1 MRAPPPPL
9 TDEQA
14 ERIAEIVLREYR
26 RIVAERTAKPVA
38 AKTKAAEQ

>member
-1 MRAPPPPL
+1 VKTPPPPL

-26 RIVAERTAKPVA
+26 RIVAERANEPDVA
-38 AKTKAAEQ
+38 RDKAVER

>member
-1 MRAPPPPL
+1 VKAPPPPL

-14 ERIAEIVLREYR
+14 ERIAQIMLREYR

-38 AKTKAAEQ
+38 AETKAAEQ